1 MIRVLAIDDEPL
13 ALKQLEMYVAKVPYL
28 ELAASCRDCDE
39 ARKALADHDVDAMFI
54 DINMPVISGMD
65 FVRSLADPP
74 LVVFTTAYSEY
85 AVDGFRVNAVD
96 YLLKPFGLEEFRE
109 AAEKIKSRCELARA
123 AGPARAEEN
132 DDTIFFRTDCKSVRV
147 KVSEIEYVEG
157 MSEYIKV
164 FVKGKPVPIIVLM
177 SLKLLAEKL
186 PSNCFM
192 RVHRSY
198 MVNLK
203 EIREVANDKLVLDGG
218 AVIPVSDSYRRDLK
232 DFTRK
237 ASTPW

>member
-1 MIRVLAIDDEPL
+1 MLHFRARGDGLSGDDFPVNRGDVVIRLDDTRARSEAEALRVQYITASALLARLQAERDG
-13 ALKQLEMYVAKVPYL
+13 A
-28 ELAASCRDCDE
+28 ELAC
-39 ARKALADHDVDAMFI
+39 I
-54 DINMPVISGMD
+54 
-65 FVRSLADPP
+65 
-74 LVVFTTAYSEY
+74 
-85 AVDGFRVNAVD
+85 
-96 YLLKPFGLEEFRE
+96 
-109 AAEKIKSRCELARA
+109 
-123 AGPARAEEN
+123 
-132 DDTIFFRTDCKSVRV
+132 
-147 KVSEIEYVEG
+147 
-157 MSEYIKV
+157 
-164 FVKGKPVPIIVLM
+164 
-177 SLKLLAEKL
+177 KLLAEKL